1 MQSIKV
7 AGRNIPVFELNT
19 IVVGS
24 GCAGFNAAD
33 TLYDL
38 GVRDIAMVT
47 EGIHMGTSRNT
58 GSDKQ
63 TYYKMSVESGQS
75 DSADNMAAALFGGKS
90 VNGDT
95 ALIESA
101 ASLRSFMKLVNLG
114 VPFPTNE
121 YGEFVGY
128 RTDHDNGKRAT
139 SAGPL
144 TSKYMTEALERQ
156 VLKKGIKIFDNTVI
170 VQLIVENN
178 TVKGAIGLDKKQ
190 LYSENNGFVL
200 FLADN
205 VILAT
210 GGPAAVYQ
218 NSVYPCSQSGMTGL
232 AIEAGALC
240 VNLQEWQYGMASV
253 DFRWNLSGTYQQ
265 VIPKYISVDEN
276 GVEREFLPDYFENP
290 YDAVNYVFMKGYQ
303 WPFDSAKLSGSS
315 VIDLIVYHE
324 EVELRRKV
332 YMDFRS
338 EPTALK
344 DGFDGLSEEAF
355 SYLKNSDA
363 LIKTPI
369 KRLEKMN
376 PKAIALYKSHG
387 IDLYTEPL
395 RITVA
400 AQHNNGGIGVDKNW
414 ETNISGLYAAG
425 EAAGTFGVYRPGGSA
440 LNSTQVGS
448 LRAAESICCSKR
460 ETVKISTDA
469 LQRSCGRIEYLLSMV
484 DKNCDKKKL
493 NLQINALRRSF
504 AQSMSACG
512 AHMRSSAAIEELL
525 TKIEEGFSQLDA
537 IAQDMCP
544 ADLPGWFKLRDLL
557 LTQQAIVKSI
567 LYAGRFIGSRGGSV
581 YCAEKPDLTSA
592 KKIHA
597 IDAVE
602 NEGFADKLL
611 CYSLDKGCSFQQVRP
626 IPKCENW
633 FEKVWSEY
641 NNRCGK

>member
-1 MQSIKV
+1 MNFVKV
-7 AGRNIPVFELNT
+7 EGRNIPVFKLNT

-24 GCAGFNAAD
+24 GCAGFNAID

-38 GVRDIAMVT
+38 GVQDIAMVT

-75 DSADNMAAALFGGKS
+75 DSADKMAASLFGGKS

-101 ASLRSFMKLVNLG
+101 ASLRSFMKLVTLG

-156 VLKKGIKIFDNTVI
+156 VLKKGIKIFDNTII

-178 TVKGAIGLDKKQ
+178 IVKGAIGLNKKQ
-190 LYSENNGFVL
+190 LYNENNGFVL

-205 VILAT
+205 IILAT

-232 AIEAGALC
+232 AIEAGAVC

-276 GVEREFLPDYFENP
+276 GVEREFLPDYFENEI
-290 YDAVNYVFMKGYQ
+290 DAANYVFMKGYQ

-324 EVELRRKV
+324 EVELGRKV

-338 EPTALK
+338 EPSVLEN
-344 DGFDGLSEEAF
+344 GFDSLSEEAF

-376 PKAIALYKSHG
+376 PKAIELYKSHG

-400 AQHNNGGIGVDKNW
+400 AQHNNGGVGVDKNW
-414 ETNISGLYAAG
+414 ETNISGLYVAG

-448 LRAAESICCSKR
+448 LRAAESICYSKK
-460 ETVKISTDA
+460 EHTEISDNA
-469 LQRSCGRIEYLLSMV
+469 LKHSCGKIAYLLSAV
-484 DKNCDKKKL
+484 EKNCDKKVL
-493 NLQINALRRSF
+493 NPQIHLLRRNF
-504 AQSMSACG
+504 ARFMSECG
-512 AHMRSSAAIEELL
+512 AHMRNSEGLKELGE
-525 TKIEEGFSQLDA
+525 KIALQLSQLDA
-537 IAQDMCP
+537 LAQDICP

-557 LTQQAIVKSI
+557 LTQQAIVSSI
-567 LYAGRFIGSRGGSV
+567 LYAGSFIGNRGGSV
-581 YCAEKPDLTSA
+581 YCSTTPDLTSA
-592 KKIHA
+592 AKIQA
-597 IDAVE
+597 IDVTE

-611 CYSLDKGCSFQQVRP
+611 CYSADNGCSFKPVRP
-626 IPKCENW
+626 IPQCENW
-633 FEKVWSEY
+633 FEKVWNDY
-641 NNRCGK
+641 NARCGK